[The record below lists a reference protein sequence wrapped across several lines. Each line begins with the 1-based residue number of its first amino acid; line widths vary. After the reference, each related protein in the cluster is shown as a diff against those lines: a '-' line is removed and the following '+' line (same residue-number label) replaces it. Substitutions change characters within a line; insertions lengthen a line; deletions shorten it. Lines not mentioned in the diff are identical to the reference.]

1 MKVTALPEQYE
12 SPRRNKIHPLKFA
25 LWVGCASLAMM
36 FGGFT
41 SAYVVRQAAGNWLE
55 FQMPGIFLVST
66 ATIILSSITL
76 QLSYYHFR
84 RENTKPYRML
94 LVATFVLGVLFLV
107 LQYMGWLELTARGVE
122 LRRNPAGDF
131 VYLISGV
138 HAAHVLGGLAV
149 LAVALVHAF
158 KLKKFTPKRK
168 LRLEL
173 TLTYWHFV
181 DLLWVYLV
189 VFYWLQNR

>member
-1 MKVTALPEQYE
+1 MKVTALPEHYE
-12 SPRRNKIHPLKFA
+12 SPRRSRIHPLKFA

-55 FQMPGIFLVST
+55 FQMPEIFLFST
-66 ATIILSSITL
+66 AVLILSSITL

-84 RENTKPYRML
+84 KEHTKPYRML
-94 LVATFVLGVLFLV
+94 LAATFALGVLFLA
-107 LQYMGWLELTARGVE
+107 LQYMGWLELAARGVE

-138 HAAHVLGGLAV
+138 HAAHVVGGLAA
-149 LAVALVHAF
+149 LAVALIHAF
-158 KLKKFTPKRK
+158 RLKKFTPKRK

>member
-1 MKVTALPEQYE
+1 MHVASLPEY
-12 SPRRNKIHPLKFA
+12 STPRRNKIHPLKFA

-55 FQMPGIFLVST
+55 FQMPSIFLVST
-66 ATIILSSITL
+66 SVIILSSITL
-76 QLSYYHFR
+76 QLSYYFFKK
-84 RENTKPYRML
+84 EQTTLYRGL
-94 LVATFVLGVLFLV
+94 LIATFALGILFIV
-107 LQYMGWLELTARGVE
+107 LQYLGWQELAARGVE

-131 VYLISGV
+131 VYLVSGV

-158 KLKKFTPKRK
+158 RLKKFTPKRK

-181 DLLWVYLV
+181 GLLWVYLV